1 VISAEYKATG
11 VSLEFLP
18 TILPN
23 NRMLIEVSPE
33 VSFVDPSQGVEIAG
47 FNAPSISVR
56 RADTTVDVGS
66 GQTFA
71 IAGLYE
77 QNLSDNSSGVPGFL
91 GNRGQ
96 TQTERELVIFI
107 TPYLSSAAPKKT
119 TKKVKPLAVVDRV
132 GFILK

>member
-1 VISAEYKATG
+1 
-11 VSLEFLP
+11 
-18 TILPN
+18 
-23 NRMLIEVSPE
+23 
-33 VSFVDPSQGVEIAG
+33 VE
-47 FNAPSISVR
+47 
-56 RADTTVDVGS
+56 VGS

-77 QNLSDNSSGVPGFL
+77 QNLSDNSSGVPGFRGIL

-119 TKKVKPLAVVDRV
+119 AQKAKPLPVIDRV